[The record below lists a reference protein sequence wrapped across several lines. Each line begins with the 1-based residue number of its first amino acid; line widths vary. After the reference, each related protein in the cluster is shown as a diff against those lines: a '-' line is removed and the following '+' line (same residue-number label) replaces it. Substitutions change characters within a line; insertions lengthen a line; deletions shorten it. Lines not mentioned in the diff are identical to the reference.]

1 MTPDGLEILPV
12 RGIGDVTPGDDL
24 VELIATAA
32 PWLTDGDVLVV
43 TSKIIS
49 KSEGRLVE
57 VPADGPERD
66 EARAA
71 ALAAETRRVVA
82 RRGPTT
88 IVQTHH
94 GFVMAAAGI
103 DASNIDKTHLVLL
116 PTDPDASAR
125 RLRDGFRARGVEV
138 AVVVSDTM
146 GRAWRNGLTDVAL
159 GAAGIAP
166 FRDHRGEIDP
176 YGNELQITQMA
187 VIDELAAAGELVKG
201 KRDQVP
207 VAVVRGYFPT
217 PDAAPTAPGAA
228 LTTHDA
234 AATAHDVRQITADAA
249 LPAPGGAYGAYTD
262 AGSAADVGAA
272 ALLRDA
278 AGDMFSLGTAEARAA
293 GLLDAARLPEEAHL
307 AGVPVDPAAI
317 ERALATVAGVLGHAT
332 TVTPGEVLPHNGVT
346 AALHLATFDTSP
358 AGLMRLGADAHRLR
372 AALAAESIVTIALP
386 HEDGIRLGLSAPPSS
401 ADGTASN
408 LANGAPPG
416 SADGATSGSAS
427 GTAPGTADGTAP
439 GTADGTA
446 PGAADGTAPGAPDG
460 TAPGTA
466 SGAAPGSAGGTS
478 PSPAAGT
485 APGHGGGGA

>member
-1 MTPDGLEILPV
+1 VTPDALEIRPV

-32 PWLTDGDVLVV
+32 PWLADGDVLVV

-49 KSEGRLVE
+49 KSEGQLVE

-103 DASNIDKTHLVLL
+103 DASNVDKTHLVLL

-125 RLRDGFRARGVEV
+125 RLRDGFRARGLSV

-146 GRAWRNGLTDVAL
+146 GRTWRNGLTDVAL

-166 FRDHRGEIDP
+166 FRDHRGETDP

-201 KRDQVP
+201 KCDQVP
-207 VAVVRGYFPT
+207 VAVVRGFF
-217 PDAAPTAPGAA
+217 
-228 LTTHDA
+228 
-234 AATAHDVRQITADAA
+234 ATADSGATADA
-249 LPAPGGAYGAYTD
+249 
-262 AGSAADVGAA
+262 GAA

-278 AGDMFSLGTAEARAA
+278 ASDMFSLGTAEARAA

-307 AGVPVDPAAI
+307 AGIPVDPAAI
-317 ERALATVAGVLGHAT
+317 ERALAAVSGALGHTT
-332 TVTPGEVLPHNGVT
+332 TVTAGDVLPHNGAT
-346 AALHLATFDTSP
+346 AALHLTTLDTSP

-372 AALAAESIVTIALP
+372 AALAAESIVSVPLP
-386 HEDGIRLGLSAPPSS
+386 HEDGIRLGLSAQE
-401 ADGTASN
+401 
-408 LANGAPPG
+408 
-416 SADGATSGSAS
+416 
-427 GTAPGTADGTAP
+427 
-439 GTADGTA
+439 
-446 PGAADGTAPGAPDG
+446 AAA
-460 TAPGTA
+460 
-466 SGAAPGSAGGTS
+466 
-478 PSPAAGT
+478 
-485 APGHGGGGA
+485 